1 MANRSKTWWGR
12 EFLAALERFMD
23 SGRLAR
29 GRSYSGP
36 RRIVSFAITGNRVT
50 ATLEGNINHYFGV
63 YETPYYKVEV
73 TLTRI
78 AQKHWKT
85 ALERLGDNANWVAH
99 LILGEMPPTIERAL
113 TEAPV
118 GLLPASGKEIR
129 STCSCPDRANPCK
142 HVAGVYYR
150 VARMIDYD
158 PFLLFELRGLDRK
171 RLFEAVRKSEFGA
184 ALGSEVSPSEPDLA
198 DTFGESRIPVV
209 DSVPPDLDPGEQR
222 DFWLGNPLPR
232 DPAAGRPP
240 PPVSVLPMRRAG
252 DYPEFWQ
259 SDASFL
265 EAMGDAYERIAKS
278 LPTPR
283 NGDLDLRLFNR
294 QGK

>member
-1 MANRSKTWWGR
+1 
-12 EFLAALERFMD
+12 MD

-29 GRSYSGP
+29 GRSYSGD
-36 RRIVSFAITGNRVT
+36 RRIVEFTISGNRVT
-50 ATLEGNINHYFGV
+50 ATLEGNINPYFGV
-63 YETPYYKVEV
+63 YDTPYYEVEV

-78 AQKHWKT
+78 SQKHWKT

-99 LILGEMPPTIERAL
+99 LILGEMPPTIDKAL

-129 STCSCPDRANPCK
+129 STCSCPDWANPCK
-142 HVAGVYYR
+142 HVAGVCYR
-150 VARMIDYD
+150 VAGMIDYD

-171 RLFEAVRKSEFGA
+171 RLFKAVRNSEFGA
-184 ALGSEVSPSEPDLA
+184 ALDSELSSSEPDLENA
-198 DTFGESRIPVV
+198 LGEPRIPVV
-209 DSVPPDLDPGEQR
+209 NSVLPDIDPGEQR
-222 DFWLGNPLPR
+222 NFWLGRPLPR

-265 EAMGDAYERIAKS
+265 EAMGEVYERIAKS
-278 LPTPR
+278 LPPPR
-283 NGDLDLRLFNR
+283 SRDGDLQLFDR
-294 QGK
+294 